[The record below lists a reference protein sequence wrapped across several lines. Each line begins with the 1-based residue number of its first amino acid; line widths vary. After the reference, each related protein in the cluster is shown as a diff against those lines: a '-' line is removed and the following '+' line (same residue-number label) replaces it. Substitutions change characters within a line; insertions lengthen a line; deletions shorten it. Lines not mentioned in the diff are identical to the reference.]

1 MTTGRI
7 NQVAAELYFDETE
20 RSANTGDSES
30 RNCVGQR
37 TWAGSLNASS
47 HEFRT
52 CQFYHASR
60 RRLRPT
66 LYDVV
71 LFGRRRRRAS
81 LHQRP

>member
-60 RRLRPT
+60 RRLRPP
-66 LYDVV
+66 
-71 LFGRRRRRAS
+71 LF
-81 LHQRP
+81 